1 MPDHSRFSRDSR
13 SDRKRVG
20 RRKRKERVRAVP
32 GDVWRRR
39 GRHATPCHVVARHR
53 TGTRLRAMVGSFGE
67 ESRRQKSWPILD
79 VASDRL
85 RTGAKNLEGETSIA
99 ARVTVLRDRTKTHS
113 VRFRNDATNTRL
125 LVISRALESLL
136 RERSSRRERERELE
150 KERKRNLSLF
160 PLYILTNYRLL
171 PISICI

>member
-1 MPDHSRFSRDSR
+1 M
-13 SDRKRVG
+13 
-20 RRKRKERVRAVP
+20 RAVP

-39 GRHATPCHVVARHR
+39 GRHATTPCHVVACHR

-99 ARVTVLRDRTKTHS
+99 ARVTVLRDRTKTDS
-113 VRFRNDATNTRL
+113 VRFRNDATSTRL
-125 LVISRALESLL
+125 FVISRALESLL
-136 RERSSRRERERELE
+136 RERSSRRERERDRDRERE
-150 KERKRNLSLF
+150 RERERARERKKEKF
-160 PLYILTNYRLL
+160 KPIPLIYSY
-171 PISICI
+171 